1 MLLLGFRERFGCY
14 GSSLQPHDF
23 VKIKLVTEGVFHWF
37 AMFFLNFLVL
47 RVALAGSGRYTVCE
61 RFGRFERSL

>member
-1 MLLLGFRERFGCY
+1 MLFQWFLIRFFCVIENDWNNRY
-14 GSSLQPHDF
+14 CSSR
-23 VKIKLVTEGVFHWF
+23 
-37 AMFFLNFLVL
+37 FLNFLVL